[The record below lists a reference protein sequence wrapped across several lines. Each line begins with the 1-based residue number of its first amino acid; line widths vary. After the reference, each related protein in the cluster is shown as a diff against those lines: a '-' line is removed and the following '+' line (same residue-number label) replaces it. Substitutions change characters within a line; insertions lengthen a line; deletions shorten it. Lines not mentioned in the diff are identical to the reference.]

1 MVNPGQIRSARDIAG
16 TRAESVPGGVRRRH
30 RRSAEDAEGRIRE
43 PIVIA
48 DKMRKAYGA
57 GK

>member
-30 RRSAEDAEGRIRE
+30 RRSVEDADERICE
-43 PIVIA
+43 IMAIA
-48 DKMRKAYGA
+48 DE
-57 GK
+57 